1 MDEKERYEKI
11 DLPFYQKNI
20 APIIPE
26 EVLDFHTHVWRIEH
40 WKSVPW
46 RTEKAGARYLV
57 TEEHYDVEQLLADGK
72 RIFPDRKYSAVVFG
86 YPSPAADLE
95 KTNEYASTAVAK
107 RGLYPLIITGKGV
120 HSRKSLERFFEKG
133 ICFGYKVFLNWLG
146 DDYGN
151 IKIEDMLGQEEM
163 VLADEYRLIVLLH
176 VPGRERI
183 ADPEVQRG
191 VAGLAEKYRGAS
203 IVLAHCGRAFQPDI
217 IMGSLDSLKDFP
229 NIYFDTSMVM
239 DPTVFEVLFDTVG
252 PQRVLFGTDFP
263 VAAMRGRRI
272 YVMDHW
278 VDVVLEGYPPSAFR
292 IASNGIRATFMVY
305 EIALAIA
312 RACYMCG
319 LDMNRI
325 RDIFYNNGMSLLE
338 KAMNGEQLRKAQSL
352 WR

>member
-1 MDEKERYEKI
+1 MDERERYEKI
-11 DLPFYQKNI
+11 DIPFYQKNI
-20 APIIPE
+20 APLLPE
-26 EVLDFHTHVWRIEH
+26 EVLDFHTHTWRMEH

-46 RTEKAGARYLV
+46 KTEKRGSKYLI
-57 TEEHYDVEQLLADGK
+57 TEEHYDVEQLIADGA
-72 RIFPDRKYSAVVFG
+72 RVFPDRKYNAVVFG

-95 KTNEYASTAVAK
+95 KTNEYASNAVNH
-107 RGLYPLIITGKGV
+107 RGLYPLIITGKGI
-120 HSRKSLERFFEKG
+120 HRRKALERFFNER
-133 ICFGYKVFLNWLG
+133 IYFGYKVFLNWLG

-151 IKIEDMLGQEEM
+151 IGVEDMLGPEEM
-163 VLADEYRLIVLLH
+163 ELANQYQLIVLLH

-191 VAGLAEKYRGAS
+191 VAGIAEKYPGAS
-203 IVLAHCGRAFQPDI
+203 IVLAHCGRAFQPDV
-217 IMGSLDSLKDFP
+217 IMGSIDTLRDFK

-252 PQRVLFGTDFP
+252 SQRVVFGTDFP
-263 VAAMRGRRI
+263 IAAMRGRRV

-292 IASNGIRATFMVY
+292 IASDGIRATFMVY

-312 RACYMCG
+312 RAGYMCD
-319 LDMNRI
+319 LKEDSI
-325 RDIFYNNGMSLLE
+325 KDIFYRNGMSLLE
-338 KAMNGEQLRKAQSL
+338 KVMNGEQLRKAHAL